1 MKNVAAFMYG
11 NDVRLSDAVACY
23 NACIGRHQSS
33 VETALRAWCFVW
45 DRDVNQSHKEQYYR
59 MSLKCQAWIN
69 GKARE
74 QYEAVKPVVTVRNIR
89 PLETRHFEKTRR
101 STWLHAMDPLAVVE
115 EKMVSVDSWPSNVLT
130 DKFYKKPKVRFSNR
144 VASFLYGNGVS
155 VRDFAKF
162 TRRPSQLG

>member
-115 EKMVSVDSWPSNVLT
+115 EKLGSVNSWPSSVLT
-130 DKFYKKPKVRFSNR
+130 DTFYEEPKVRIRRRIAAF
-144 VASFLYGNGVS
+144 FYGNGGS
-155 VRDFAKF
+155 VTDAAKLYKA
-162 TRRPSQLG
+162 PQAA